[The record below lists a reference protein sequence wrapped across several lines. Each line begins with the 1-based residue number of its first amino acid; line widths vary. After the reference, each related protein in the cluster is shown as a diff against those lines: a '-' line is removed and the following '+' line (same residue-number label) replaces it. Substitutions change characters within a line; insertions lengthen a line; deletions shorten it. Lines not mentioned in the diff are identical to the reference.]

1 MSIKLGLTPEGV
13 RNTRFKREPYF
24 RDGGNEEMSYK
35 TRSTNR
41 GYISEIDE
49 KLDQLY
55 NAAEKGNEEAYRV
68 IDAEL
73 EQLYR
78 RPEVSWKRLLEVS

>member
-1 MSIKLGLTPEGV
+1 
-13 RNTRFKREPYF
+13 
-24 RDGGNEEMSYK
+24 MSYK